1 MELIDL
7 ETALEQQHR
16 HDGRQENT
24 EVLTSVPT
32 LRRDWIIRWLNCSEA
47 FGSLTEVIESI

>member
-16 HDGRQENT
+16 HDGRQGNT

-32 LRRDWIIRWLNCSEA
+32 LRRDGINPGLNCSVA
-47 FGSLTEVIESI
+47 FGPLTEVIEFI